1 MRRTGPILIA
11 VIGVLALLVDFLPG
25 LTVPGGTDGS
35 RVLETKLGLDLRGGL
50 KVEYRVDPAGG
61 KSPTLADT
69 EVVKGIIERR
79 VNATG
84 VSEPVVVTLRGR
96 PMARVGPF
104 VEEAAVKRL
113 GVLKG
118 SMRIRRDLT
127 RLDTT
132 TDWEMLK

>member
-1 MRRTGPILIA
+1 MKTMLVSDFKAKCIA
-11 VIGVLALLVDFLPG
+11 V
-25 LTVPGGTDGS
+25 
-35 RVLETKLGLDLRGGL
+35 L
-50 KVEYRVDPAGG
+50 KEVERSG
-61 KSPTLADT
+61 
-69 EVVKGIIERR
+69 
-79 VNATG
+79 
-84 VSEPVVVTLRGR
+84 EPVVVTLRGR